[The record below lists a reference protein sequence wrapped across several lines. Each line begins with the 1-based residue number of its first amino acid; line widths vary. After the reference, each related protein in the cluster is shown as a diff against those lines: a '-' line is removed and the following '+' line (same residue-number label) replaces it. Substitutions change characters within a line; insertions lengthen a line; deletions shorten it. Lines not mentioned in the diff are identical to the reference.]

1 MLLKKRLAKSNIN
14 NLFVRRF
21 VTDQLTES
29 MMQRIDS
36 LSWETIID
44 MGGGIEFKIKTE
56 KEELNRLKKELNA
69 MKIVLSERLKYSNT
83 IGSFD
88 PKMIMDI
95 VSLLEKT
102 DAIAKQYEVDIEHF
116 RQYLSLVLAKLK
128 KEKLGAKKTSNVEFQ
143 KRQLDEKKA
152 GP

>member
-1 MLLKKRLAKSNIN
+1 M
-14 NLFVRRF
+14 
-21 VTDQLTES
+21 TDQLTES